1 MRTIFSNRS
10 DSTFHQHLTQFVSVL
25 SPTEPDK
32 TDVDEKPAHE
42 EQKQFHL
49 EIRFRPPGLSVLGQ
63 SVENEQPVGEVE
75 GQKGPTAPIWGPSC
89 SGLVLLC

>member
-1 MRTIFSNRS
+1 MRTIFRNGK

-25 SPTEPDK
+25 SPAEPNK
-32 TDVDEKPAHE
+32 TDVDEKPAQE

-63 SVENEQPVGEVE
+63 SVKNEQPMGNVE
-75 GQKGPTAPIWGPSC
+75 GEKGSTAPIW
-89 SGLVLLC
+89 